1 MKLQSF
7 SLENQYRFLST
18 GSQPIAA
25 RRTAIVGQNNAGKSA
40 LIRSL
45 APDTLAI
52 PLRTSKDRPEDI
64 DTKRSR
70 IEQSY
75 SFAQDE
81 LRSLVSRRVF
91 KFLASK
97 EAMAQVFR
105 KKDPKIID
113 GLLATCL
120 IEGNREKSGPSTFL
134 PKYFNGG
141 ESRDQVLASVHCD
154 NESDALL
161 LLNGAGTGAL
171 SLEEALGR
179 RISSGFHRFS
189 AERLNVGSALAAPIQ
204 PLQANCANLAT
215 YLDHIMPNP
224 EWDLLESSLREV
236 IPSISKISVRPNPG
250 DPNIREIVLWTSSAP
265 RGDLAIPL
273 SDAGTGVGQALAIL
287 SVVLTSLE
295 PKLILI
301 DEPNS
306 FLHPGA
312 AKRLLS
318 ILAEDTRHQ
327 FVITTHSIETL
338 RWFDP
343 EIVLFLKPNGDATD
357 IEPHSWRDL
366 LSSRVFMS
374 ELGISYGDVT
384 GADHCVWVEGQTEA
398 EVFPLIARHFFKKRA
413 NTLAFPR
420 VGSTG
425 QFERRAKLSKAEILE
440 VYSNLSKAV
449 TLLPDTLAFI
459 FDREARSNEDCA
471 DLKRQMRDKV
481 EYLPRYCFEN
491 YLLEWG
497 AIAET
502 LNEKPTFKAAPTKP
516 ADIEAWVTAKAAD
529 RKYWPNDIVPKPL
542 NDNNWRVDIRA
553 AELLAD
559 MFADLSG
566 GKEKYQKTVDSVAI
580 AKWLL
585 ERRPEVFKEIA
596 DIIERFLPKSSAR

>member
-1 MKLQSF
+1 MSVNATEKGKD
-7 SLENQYRFLST
+7 LERFLH
-18 GSQPIAA
+18 
-25 RRTAIVGQNNAGKSA
+25 
-40 LIRSL
+40 
-45 APDTLAI
+45 
-52 PLRTSKDRPEDI
+52 
-64 DTKRSR
+64 
-70 IEQSY
+70 
-75 SFAQDE
+75 
-81 LRSLVSRRVF
+81 
-91 KFLASK
+91 
-97 EAMAQVFR
+97 
-105 KKDPKIID
+105 
-113 GLLATCL
+113 
-120 IEGNREKSGPSTFL
+120 NR
-134 PKYFNGG
+134 
-141 ESRDQVLASVHCD
+141 ASV
-154 NESDALL
+154 S
-161 LLNGAGTGAL
+161 
-171 SLEEALGR
+171 
-179 RISSGFHRFS
+179 FHRFG
-189 AERLNVGSALAAPIQ
+189 AERLAIGASQAAQKQTLNPNCENLAA
-204 PLQANCANLAT
+204 
-215 YLDHIMPNP
+215 YLDHIAPNP
-224 EWDLLESSLREV
+224 EWDELQAQLRSIV
-236 IPSISKISVRPNPG
+236 PSVSRVRVRPQPDNG
-250 DPNIREIVLWTSSAP
+250 QIREIVLWTSSAP
-265 RGDLAIPL
+265 RSDLAIPL
-273 SDAGTGVGQALAIL
+273 SNAGTGVGQVLAIL
-287 SVVLTSLE
+287 SVVLTTLE
-295 PKLILI
+295 PRLILI

-318 ILAEDTRHQ
+318 TFAEDTKHQ
-327 FVITTHSIETL
+327 YVITTHSLETL

-343 EIVLFLKPNGDATD
+343 EVVLLLKPNGDITD

-384 GADHCVWVEGQTEA
+384 GADHCIWVEGQTEA
-398 EVFPLIARHFFKKRA
+398 EIFPLIARQFFKSRA

-425 QFERRAKLSKAEILE
+425 HFERRSKLSKEEIVE
-440 VYSNLSKAV
+440 IYDNLSKAV
-449 TLLPDTLAFI
+449 TLLPDTLAFV
-459 FDREARSNEDCA
+459 FDREARSDA
-471 DLKRQMRDKV
+471 DRDDLKRRMKDKV